1 MGKVT
6 GFIEYTRSL
15 PILADAKSRVQNWDE
30 FHAHLPVE
38 ELKKQGA
45 RCMNCGIPFCHTG
58 TILDGATTGCPLHN
72 LIPEWNDLVY
82 RGNWHEAYKRLSLT
96 NNFPEFT
103 GRVCPAPCESSCVL
117 GINEE
122 SVNIK
127 EIEVSII
134 DHAFEEGWIFPNPP
148 DFRSD
153 KKVAIIGSGP
163 AGLAC
168 ADELN
173 KAGFQVTVFERGD
186 RIGGLLMYGIP
197 NMKLDKK
204 IVARR
209 VKLLNDEGIEFRTN
223 IKVGEDIT
231 AEELQKDFDAIVLAC
246 GSTVPRDLPIKGR
259 DSKDVHFAMEFLLKN
274 TKSLLD
280 STFADGEFIDVKG
293 KNVIV
298 IGGGDTGTDCVATSL
313 RHGCKTITQFELLPK
328 PIEKVHTHDSWLA
341 KIRTFQIDYG
351 QEEAKEI
358 FGNDPREYCVL
369 SKKFVTDK
377 KGNLKG
383 VETVGVEWQDGKLSE
398 IKGTEKVWEAEKV
411 FLAMGFIGA
420 EKAKLFEDL
429 GVEITAQG
437 TISVNENKQ
446 TNIENVFA
454 AGDCERG
461 QSLVVW
467 AIADGRQAA
476 KGVEEFLKNLPANN
490 AKRGEISAAAM
501 S

>member
-15 PILADAKSRVQNWDE
+15 PILNDAKTRINNWNE
-30 FHAHLPVE
+30 FHAPLPTE

-58 TILDGATTGCPLHN
+58 GIFDGAATGCPLHN

-82 RGNWHEAYKRLSLT
+82 RGQWFEAYKRLSLT

-122 SVNIK
+122 PVMIK
-127 EIEVSII
+127 ELEVSII
-134 DHAFEEGWIFPNPP
+134 DRAFEEGWIKPSFPK
-148 DFRSD
+148 FRSN
-153 KKVAIIGSGP
+153 KKVAVIGSGP

-173 KAGFQVTVFERGD
+173 RCGHHVTVFERDD

-197 NMKLDKK
+197 NMKLEKRL
-204 IVARR
+204 VERR
-209 VKLLNDEGIEFRTN
+209 VKLLKDEGIEFKTSVN
-223 IKVGEDIT
+223 VGKDIT
-231 AEELQKDFDAIVLAC
+231 AEDLQRDFDAIVLAC
-246 GSTVPRDLPIKGR
+246 GATKPRDLPIEGR
-259 DSKDVHFAMEFLLKN
+259 ELNGIHFAMDFLLRN

-280 STFADGEFIDVKG
+280 SNFEDKNFINVEN

-298 IGGGDTGTDCVATSL
+298 IGGGDTGTDCVGSSL
-313 RHGCKTITQFELLPK
+313 RQGCQSLLQLELMPK
-328 PIEKVHTHDSWLA
+328 FAEKIHTHDHWLS
-341 KIRTFQIDYG
+341 KVRTFQVDYG

-358 FGNDPREYCVL
+358 FGDDPREYCIMT
-369 SKKFVTDK
+369 KRFVGDK
-377 KGNLKG
+377 QGHVTG
-383 VETVGVEWQDGKLSE
+383 IETVEIEWKDGKIQE
-398 IKGTEKVWEAEKV
+398 IKGSEKIRKVEAV

-420 EKAKLFEDL
+420 EKAQFLNDL
-429 GVEITAQG
+429 GVEITQKH
-437 TISVNENKQ
+437 TIAVNENKQ

-467 AIADGRQAA
+467 AIADGRKAA
-476 KGVEEFLKNLPANN
+476 QNVEKFLRQTQNN
-490 AKRGEISAAAM
+490 
-501 S
+501 